1 MTTAPTRFS
10 WHQSATA
17 WATNSGPLSNLI
29 KAGIWPRSIA
39 MRANVSTIRTDR
51 VINHDGEALAAELVD
66 DVEHLHLAAIN
77 GVIELEIH
85 GP

>member
-1 MTTAPTRFS
+1 MAPV
-10 WHQSATA
+10 
-17 WATNSGPLSNLI
+17 SNRVGNKLGTVI
-29 KAGIWPRSIA
+29 EPNKGRYLASLDCDAGQC
-39 MRANVSTIRTDR
+39 VHDTIRTDR